1 MTMSSCFLKMW
12 EFWGCGEFR
21 DKAELVSLDKSTSD
35 INSHLSRCHLGHKAI
50 SEGDLILARL
60 GLFCMPEMQK
70 RDMFI
75 CAKHHAHLGQ
85 YWSKPNTCKR
95 PQGRTQGSQNR
106 SHIHFWKVFG
116 VLVPIGV
123 CKYHWFSS
131 CFRYWQLFS
140 TLHVSVSLINTLFF
154 PAICSS
160 CRKAHSKN
168 VEGNW
173 Q

>member
-1 MTMSSCFLKMW
+1 MSKLWLSLQIQNLFISLISLGGINIIIIISDINLYSQASYDYVKLLFENVRILRLW
-12 EFWGCGEFR
+12 R
-21 DKAELVSLDKSTSD
+21 ISRQSKLVSLDKSTSD

-106 SHIHFWKVFG
+106 SHIHSSNRARRLESVWG
-116 VLVPIGV
+116 PSS
-123 CKYHWFSS
+123 HW
-131 CFRYWQLFS
+131 
-140 TLHVSVSLINTLFF
+140 SV
-154 PAICSS
+154 
-160 CRKAHSKN
+160 
-168 VEGNW
+168 
-173 Q
+173 

>member
-1 MTMSSCFLKMW
+1 MSKLWLSLQIQNLFISLISLGGINIIIIISDINLYSQASYDYVKLLFENVRILRLW
-12 EFWGCGEFR
+12 R
-21 DKAELVSLDKSTSD
+21 ISRQSKLVSLDKSTSD
-35 INSHLSRCHLGHKAI
+35 INSHLSRCHLGRKAI

-106 SHIHFWKVFG
+106 SHIHSCNRARRLESVWG
-116 VLVPIGV
+116 PSS
-123 CKYHWFSS
+123 HW
-131 CFRYWQLFS
+131 
-140 TLHVSVSLINTLFF
+140 SV
-154 PAICSS
+154 
-160 CRKAHSKN
+160 
-168 VEGNW
+168 
-173 Q
+173 